1 MIYASRQDLRTYLVT
16 EIMGN
21 KKIME
26 LDLHTVGYGFN
37 LGSTNCISPTFEL
50 GHNINFF
57 RFV

>member
-1 MIYASRQDLRTYLVT
+1 MRVGQGLRTYLVT
-16 EIMGN
+16 EIVGN
-21 KKIME
+21 KRIME

-37 LGSTNCISPTFEL
+37 LGSTNCISTFEL